1 MTLHTF
7 RQLVADN
14 RLFSI
19 LVLSFCLLGAVLPEF
34 DYELTLWVS
43 RHQNPDFTRFMG
55 RSFFES
61 GLPGG
66 ADLVIFG
73 MLAALAGYLLA
84 SFAEGPKALRNW
96 LPSLGFA
103 VFGAIVS
110 AVCLVHGTKWI
121 VGRARPKEVVY
132 KQLAYSDWFET
143 GVHFINEGHYSGSF
157 PSGHTLAAFLLM
169 LAAYALAGDPQH
181 SRRLK
186 LSGWC
191 VGALAVA
198 YAGTMSVARA
208 MSLNHWVSDCLLG
221 MLLAWMLMHL
231 CYYWVLR
238 VPAQNR
244 LRRTGQESRSP
255 RLFELRLG
263 LLVLGCTAGVTLA
276 LLGLRAVFL
285 LQIHP
290 LVLLLPVG
298 TLMAVFFIR
307 SASSLYSS
315 FQERVLHTG
324 GDHDA

>member
-1 MTLHTF
+1 MTLLSL

-14 RLFSI
+14 PLFTT
-19 LVLSFCLLGAVLPEF
+19 LMLLFGLFGAVLPMF
-34 DYELTLWVS
+34 DYELTLWFS
-43 RHQNPDFTRFMG
+43 QHQNQAFSRFMG

-73 MLAALAGYLLA
+73 MLAALICYLLA
-84 SFAEGPKALRNW
+84 SFAVGPKTLHNW

-121 VGRARPKEVVY
+121 IGRARPKEVVY

-198 YAGTMSVARA
+198 YAGAMSVARA
-208 MSLNHWVSDCLLG
+208 MSLSHWVSDCLLG

-238 VPAQNR
+238 VPEQNR
-244 LRRTGQESRSP
+244 LRRAGQEPGSP

-285 LQIHP
+285 LQIHS

-307 SASSLYSS
+307 SASSLYNS
-315 FQERVLHTG
+315 FQERILHSG